1 MKQLTAKQVKV
12 VLNAMIMYEKFS
24 QKTIRDGD
32 DLLTI
37 EGLSPSAKSELEKCQ
52 KELKDNQIETQSII
66 EYLQT

>member
-12 VLNAMIMYEKFS
+12 VLNAMIMYEKSS

-37 EGLSPSAKSELEKCQ
+37 EGLSPSVKSELEKCQ

>member
-1 MKQLTAKQVKV
+1 MKQLTAKQVSV
-12 VLNAMIMYEKFS
+12 VLNAMIVYEKFS

-37 EGLSPSAKSELEKCQ
+37 EGLSPSVKSELEKCQ

>member
-1 MKQLTAKQVKV
+1 MKQLTAKQVPV

-37 EGLSPSAKSELEKCQ
+37 EGLSPSVKSELEKCQ

-66 EYLQT
+66 EYLLT

>member
-37 EGLSPSAKSELEKCQ
+37 EGLSPSVKSELEKCQ
-52 KELKDNQIETQSII
+52 K
-66 EYLQT
+66 

>member
-37 EGLSPSAKSELEKCQ
+37 EGLSPSVKSELEKCQ